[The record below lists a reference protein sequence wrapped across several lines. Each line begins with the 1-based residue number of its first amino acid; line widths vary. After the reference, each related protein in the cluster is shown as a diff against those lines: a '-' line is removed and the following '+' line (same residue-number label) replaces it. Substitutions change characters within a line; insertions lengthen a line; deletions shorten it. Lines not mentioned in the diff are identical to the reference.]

1 MPCSE
6 ISSSEISSSGMSST
20 KSLSQFSP
28 MLYFVGRKLV
38 RHCLSKPLAVF
49 RVELRVFCASFH
61 HHVQKCP
68 PQKFL
73 HSNVSNWKLGLFKY
87 LLKFS
92 VWVFWLGYLSG
103 WLLDLL
109 GQSVYAICLGN
120 MFGSLNSWIFKIW
133 NGSFSTKLHSTK
145 KK

>member
-1 MPCSE
+1 MSSSKISSSE

-28 MLYFVGRKLV
+28 MLYSVGRKLV

-49 RVELRVFCASFH
+49 RIELRVFCASFH

-68 PQKFL
+68 PQKCPQKFL
-73 HSNVSNWKLGLFKY
+73 HSKALFIDKS
-87 LLKFS
+87 FEI
-92 VWVFWLGYLSG
+92 FWLSDLFGHSLWALCLGYLSG

-109 GQSVYAICLGN
+109 GQSVYTICLGN
-120 MFGSLNSWIFKIW
+120 MFGSLNFWI
-133 NGSFSTKLHSTK
+133 S
-145 KK
+145 